1 MPTSIRK
8 IIANRKNSKK
18 STGPITNKGKLKSSL
33 NSIKHGL
40 YGEKIAIIGENIDEI
55 NDITERLVKELKPI
69 GINQEIIV
77 SKMVDLAIRLRRI
90 PLLEAGILNQE
101 MQEYEAEKYKEDVAE
116 VVGGGDKK
124 TMMLSSNVIVRKSG
138 LSFSRDCN
146 GGSAILKLNTIEDK
160 LLSKYFKL
168 LFLKSCIKFFNY
180 SKCSVII
187 YLLEY
192 LRILGYFFKR
202 SLFTNEPM
210 PKVLFFIH
218 FLICL

>member
-1 MPTSIRK
+1 MQTLSK
-8 IIANRKNSKK
+8 KTLANRLNSKK
-18 STGPITNKGKLKSSL
+18 STGPKSEAGKRRSSL

-55 NDITERLVKELKPI
+55 NDIRERLVKELKPI

-168 LFLKSCIKFFNY
+168 LEILKRLQK
-180 SKCSVII
+180 KKGA
-187 YLLEY
+187 L
-192 LRILGYFFKR
+192 
-202 SLFTNEPM
+202 
-210 PKVLFFIH
+210 
-218 FLICL
+218 

>member
-1 MPTSIRK
+1 MQTLSK
-8 IIANRKNSKK
+8 KTLANRLNSKK
-18 STGPITNKGKLKSSL
+18 STGPKSEAGKRRSSL

-55 NDITERLVKELKPI
+55 NDITERLVKELKPV

-138 LSFSRDCN
+138 LSFARDCN
-146 GGSAILKLNTIEDK
+146 SGSAILKLNTIEDK

-168 LFLKSCIKFFNY
+168 LEILKRLQK
-180 SKCSVII
+180 KKGA
-187 YLLEY
+187 L
-192 LRILGYFFKR
+192 
-202 SLFTNEPM
+202 
-210 PKVLFFIH
+210 
-218 FLICL
+218 

>member
-1 MPTSIRK
+1 MQTLSK
-8 IIANRKNSKK
+8 KTLANRLNSKK
-18 STGPITNKGKLKSSL
+18 STGPKSEAGKRRSSL

-90 PLLEAGILNQE
+90 PLLEAGVLNQE
-101 MQEYEAEKYKEDVAE
+101 MQEYEADKYKEDIAE
-116 VVGGGDKK
+116 VIGGGDKK

-138 LSFSRDCN
+138 LSFARDCN
-146 GGSAILKLNTIEDK
+146 SGSAILKLNTIEDK

-168 LFLKSCIKFFNY
+168 LEILKRLQK
-180 SKCSVII
+180 KKGA
-187 YLLEY
+187 L
-192 LRILGYFFKR
+192 
-202 SLFTNEPM
+202 
-210 PKVLFFIH
+210 
-218 FLICL
+218 

>member
-1 MPTSIRK
+1 MQTLSK
-8 IIANRKNSKK
+8 KTLANRLNSKK
-18 STGPITNKGKLKSSL
+18 STGPKSEAGKRRSSL

-138 LSFSRDCN
+138 LSFSRYCN

-168 LFLKSCIKFFNY
+168 LEILKRLQK
-180 SKCSVII
+180 KKGA
-187 YLLEY
+187 L
-192 LRILGYFFKR
+192 
-202 SLFTNEPM
+202 
-210 PKVLFFIH
+210 
-218 FLICL
+218 

>member
-1 MPTSIRK
+1 MQTLSK
-8 IIANRKNSKK
+8 KTLANRLNSKK
-18 STGPITNKGKLKSSL
+18 STGPKSEAGKRRSSL

-146 GGSAILKLNTIEDK
+146 LRA
-160 LLSKYFKL
+160 LLQTYFACIFL
-168 LFLKSCIKFFNY
+168 LFFQST
-180 SKCSVII
+180 S
-187 YLLEY
+187 
-192 LRILGYFFKR
+192 
-202 SLFTNEPM
+202 P
-210 PKVLFFIH
+210 
-218 FLICL
+218 

>member
-1 MPTSIRK
+1 MSSDKK
-8 IIANRKNSKK
+8 IKANRLNSKK
-18 STGPITNKGKLKSSL
+18 STGPKSEAGKRRSSL

-168 LFLKSCIKFFNY
+168 LEILKRLQK
-180 SKCSVII
+180 KKGA
-187 YLLEY
+187 L
-192 LRILGYFFKR
+192 
-202 SLFTNEPM
+202 
-210 PKVLFFIH
+210 
-218 FLICL
+218 

>member
-1 MPTSIRK
+1 MQTLSK
-8 IIANRKNSKK
+8 KTLANRLNSKK
-18 STGPITNKGKLKSSL
+18 STGPKSEAGKRRSSL

-55 NDITERLVKELKPI
+55 NDIKERLVKELKPI

-168 LFLKSCIKFFNY
+168 LEILKRLQK
-180 SKCSVII
+180 KKGA
-187 YLLEY
+187 L
-192 LRILGYFFKR
+192 
-202 SLFTNEPM
+202 
-210 PKVLFFIH
+210 
-218 FLICL
+218 